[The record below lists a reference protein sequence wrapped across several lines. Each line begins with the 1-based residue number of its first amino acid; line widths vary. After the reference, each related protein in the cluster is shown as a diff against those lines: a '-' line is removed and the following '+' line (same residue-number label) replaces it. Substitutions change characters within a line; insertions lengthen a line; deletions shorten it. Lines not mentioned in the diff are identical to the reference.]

1 MPRRSAPPRRRTLN
15 RDAIVAK
22 ALEIADAEGVEQV
35 SFRRLAADFG
45 VTPMALYT
53 HVRDKSDLLDALADS
68 VLGEIKVPTAMD
80 LDWTDKLRQGLQ
92 AVYAAFDRHPSSGA
106 VLARPVLSPA
116 SMRIVE
122 MWLATLGE
130 AGFSAAESVRLIQAL
145 TSMILGGV
153 VLSSAYAHMN
163 REPDESAIASGRL
176 ASRDNPLLASVLPA
190 FADWRGGP
198 QQRDLTI
205 ELVVGGL
212 KAIATPRRPWPPK

>member
-22 ALEIADAEGVEQV
+22 ALEIADAEGVDQV

-68 VLGEIKVPTAMD
+68 VLGEIQVPTAID

-106 VLARPVLSPA
+106 VLARPLLSPS
-116 SMRIVE
+116 SMRVVE
-122 MWLATLGE
+122 MWLATLGQ
-130 AGFSAAESVRLIQAL
+130 AGFSPAESVRLIQAL

-163 REPDESAIASGRL
+163 REPDESAIASGKL
-176 ASRDNPLLASVLPA
+176 AARDNPTLASVLPA
-190 FADWRGGP
+190 FVDWRGGP

-212 KAIATPRRPWPPK
+212 KAIAKQRRARPPK

>member
-1 MPRRSAPPRRRTLN
+1 MPRRSAPPRRRILN

-22 ALEIADAEGVEQV
+22 ALEIADAEGMEQV
-35 SFRRLAADFG
+35 SFRRLAANFG

-53 HVRDKSDLLDALADS
+53 HVRDKSDLLNAMADS
-68 VLGEIKVPTAMD
+68 VLGEIQVPTAMD

-106 VLARPVLSPA
+106 LLARPLLSPS
-116 SMRIVE
+116 SMRVVE
-122 MWLATLGE
+122 MWLGTLGQ
-130 AGFSAAESVRLIQAL
+130 AGFSPAESVRLIQAL

-163 REPDESAIASGRL
+163 REPDESAIESGTL
-176 ASRDNPLLASVLPA
+176 AARDHAILAAVVPA
-190 FADWRGGP
+190 FVDWRGGP

-212 KAIATPRRPWPPK
+212 KAISKQRPAWRRK

>member
-22 ALEIADAEGVEQV
+22 ALEIADAEGVDQV

-68 VLGEIKVPTAMD
+68 VLGEIQVPTAID

-106 VLARPVLSPA
+106 VLARPLLSPS
-116 SMRIVE
+116 SMRVVE
-122 MWLATLGE
+122 MWLATLGQ
-130 AGFSAAESVRLIQAL
+130 AGFSPAESVRLIQAL

-163 REPDESAIASGRL
+163 REPDESAIASGKL
-176 ASRDNPLLASVLPA
+176 AARDNPTLASVLPA
-190 FADWRGGP
+190 FVDWRGGP

-212 KAIATPRRPWPPK
+212 KAIAKQRRTRPPK

>member
-22 ALEIADAEGVEQV
+22 ALGIADAEGMEQV

-53 HVRDKSDLLDALADS
+53 HVRDKSDLLDAMANSLLD
-68 VLGEIKVPTAMD
+68 EIELPVASD

-106 VLARPVLSPA
+106 LLARPLLSPS
-116 SMRIVE
+116 SMRVVE
-122 MWLATLGE
+122 MWLATLGQ
-130 AGFSAAESVRLIQAL
+130 AGFGAAESVRLIQAL

-163 REPDESAIASGRL
+163 REPNESAIASGKL
-176 ASRDNPLLASVLPA
+176 AARDNPRLASVLPA
-190 FADWRGGP
+190 FVDWRGGP
-198 QQRDLTI
+198 QQRNLTI

-212 KAIATPRRPWPPK
+212 KSIAKPRRAWPPK

>member
-22 ALEIADAEGVEQV
+22 ALEIADAEGVDQV

-68 VLGEIKVPTAMD
+68 VLGEIQVPTAID

-106 VLARPVLSPA
+106 VLARPLLSPS
-116 SMRIVE
+116 SMRVVE
-122 MWLATLGE
+122 MWLATLGQ
-130 AGFSAAESVRLIQAL
+130 AGFSPAESVRLIQAL

-163 REPDESAIASGRL
+163 REPDESAIASGKL
-176 ASRDNPLLASVLPA
+176 AARDNPTLAIVLPA
-190 FADWRGGP
+190 FVDWRGGP

-212 KAIATPRRPWPPK
+212 KAIAKQRRTRPPK